1 MVLEKTE
8 IYANMGEKERKWVF
22 QTSLL
27 ELPPSGNETQCSSI
41 AGLEKET
48 SGLAMCFRGRDKVWI
63 EVIDQFLRY
72 KSNKQIFS
80 WDWVGIG
87 TGDEKPILE
96 QENKVRASQKAFLF
110 GSEMVW

>member
-27 ELPPSGNETQCSSI
+27 ELPPSGNETQCSSV

-48 SGLAMCFRGRDKVWI
+48 SGLAMCFGEETKC
-63 EVIDQFLRY
+63 
-72 KSNKQIFS
+72 
-80 WDWVGIG
+80 G
-87 TGDEKPILE
+87 
-96 QENKVRASQKAFLF
+96 QKWLI
-110 GSEMVW
+110 SS